1 MTEALMLFVSDYGAL
16 ALFVILAINCLGVPF
31 PTSLIMLA
39 AGSLVEQGEM
49 ALLPVLAGSIA
60 GAVVGDQ
67 LGYLVGRL
75 GGDRAARPLASRL
88 KAEAAIARAEAFMQK
103 WGGMGV
109 FLTRWLLSP
118 LGPYVNLVAG
128 MTRYSWP
135 SFSFWDLLGESL
147 WVVGYVMLG
156 VTFSRSVQNLASVL
170 GNFTWFLVFAA
181 ATLFLGWKV
190 IGFLRRR
197 QMAAGAE

>member
-1 MTEALMLFVSDYGAL
+1 VTEALMLFVSEYGAL
-16 ALFVILAINCLGVPF
+16 ALFVILAVNCLGVPF

-49 ALLPVLAGSIA
+49 ALVAVLAGSIA
-60 GAVVGDQ
+60 GAVAGDQ
-67 LGYLVGRL
+67 LGYFIGRF
-75 GGDRAARPLASRL
+75 GGDRAARPLAARL
-88 KAEAAIARAEAFMQK
+88 NAGVAIARAEAFMQK
-103 WGGMGV
+103 WGGIGV

-118 LGPYVNLVAG
+118 LGPYVNFVAG

-156 VTFSRSVQNLASVL
+156 VTFSRSVQNLASLL

-190 IGFLRRR
+190 IGFLGRRR
-197 QMAAGAE
+197 VAAGID

>member
-1 MTEALMLFVSDYGAL
+1 VTEALMLFVSEYGAL
-16 ALFVILAINCLGVPF
+16 ALFVILAVNCVGIPF

-49 ALLPVLAGSIA
+49 TLPAVIAGSIA
-60 GAVVGDQ
+60 GAVFGDQ
-67 LGYLVGRL
+67 LGYFIGRL
-75 GGDRAARPLASRL
+75 GGDSVARPLAARL
-88 KAEAAIARAEAFMQK
+88 RAGTAIARAEAFMQK
-103 WGGMGV
+103 WGGIGV

-128 MTRYSWP
+128 MTRYSWL

-156 VTFSRSVQNLASVL
+156 VTFSRSVQSLASVL
-170 GNFTWFLVFAA
+170 GNLTWFLVFAA
-181 ATLFLGWKV
+181 ATLFLGWRV
-190 IGFLRRR
+190 IGFLHRRR
-197 QMAAGAE
+197 VAVDVE

>member
-1 MTEALMLFVSDYGAL
+1 VTEALMFFVSEYGAL
-16 ALFVILAINCLGVPF
+16 ALFVILAVNCLGIPF

-49 ALLPVLAGSIA
+49 ALFAVIAGSIA
-60 GAVVGDQ
+60 GAVFGDQ
-67 LGYLVGRL
+67 LGYFIGRF
-75 GGDRAARPLASRL
+75 GGDRLARPLAARL
-88 KAEAAIARAEAFMQK
+88 NAGTAIARAEAFMLK
-103 WGGMGV
+103 WGGIGV

-156 VTFSRSVQNLASVL
+156 VTFSRSVQSLASVL

-181 ATLFLGWKV
+181 ATLFFGWKV

-197 QMAAGAE
+197 RVAVEVE

>member
-1 MTEALMLFVSDYGAL
+1 MTEALVFFVSEYGAL
-16 ALFVILAINCLGVPF
+16 ALFVILAVNCIGIPF

-49 ALLPVLAGSIA
+49 ALFAVIASSIA
-60 GAVVGDQ
+60 GAVFGDQ
-67 LGYLVGRL
+67 LGYFIGRL
-75 GGDRAARPLASRL
+75 GGDKVARPLAARL
-88 KAEAAIARAEAFMQK
+88 KVGAAIARAEGFMLK
-103 WGGMGV
+103 WGGTGV

-128 MTRYSWP
+128 MTRYSWLR
-135 SFSFWDLLGESL
+135 FSFWDLLGESL

-181 ATLFLGWKV
+181 ATIFLGAKV
-190 IGFLRRR
+190 IGFLHRRR
-197 QMAAGAE
+197 MAAEID

>member
-1 MTEALMLFVSDYGAL
+1 VTEALMLFVSEYGAL

-49 ALLPVLAGSIA
+49 ALFAVIAGSIA
-60 GAVVGDQ
+60 GAVAGDQ
-67 LGYLVGRL
+67 LGYFIGRL
-75 GGDRAARPLASRL
+75 GGDRAARPLAVRL
-88 KAEAAIARAEAFMQK
+88 KAGAAIARAEAFMQK
-103 WGGMGV
+103 WGGIGV

-135 SFSFWDLLGESL
+135 SFSFWGLLGESL

-156 VTFSRSVQNLASVL
+156 VTFSRSVQNLASLL
-170 GNFTWFLVFAA
+170 GSFTWFLVFAA
-181 ATLFLGWKV
+181 ATLLLGWKV
-190 IGFLRRR
+190 IGFLRHR
-197 QMAAGAE
+197 QIAAGID

>member
-1 MTEALMLFVSDYGAL
+1 MTEALMLFVSEYGAL

-60 GAVVGDQ
+60 GAVAGDQ
-67 LGYLVGRL
+67 LGYLIGRF
-75 GGDRAARPLASRL
+75 GGDRAARPLAARL

-103 WGGMGV
+103 WGGIGV

-128 MTRYSWP
+128 MTRFSWP
-135 SFSFWDLLGESL
+135 SFSFWDFLGESL

-170 GNFTWFLVFAA
+170 GSLTWFLVFAA

-197 QMAAGAE
+197 RVPVEVD